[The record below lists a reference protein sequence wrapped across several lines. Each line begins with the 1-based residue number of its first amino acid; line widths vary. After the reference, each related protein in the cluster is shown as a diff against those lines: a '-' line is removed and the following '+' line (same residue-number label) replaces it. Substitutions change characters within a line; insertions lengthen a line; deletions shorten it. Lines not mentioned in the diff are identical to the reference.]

1 MNRRRPSRTFL
12 RVFSAFCLV
21 FVITLTALATWS
33 LVDDRRGSEAEATV
47 LDVERRGERKTI
59 VTVQFSTSGG
69 EVCEASFRV
78 AVGANRSVTTG
89 ERIRVHHSESRPCLG
104 VREVGD
110 HSRWYMILIAAVLLT
125 AFGILAYV
133 SWRRPRPPLPLRYA
147 GMP

>member
-21 FVITLTALATWS
+21 FAMTLTAAATWS
-33 LVDDRRGSEAEATV
+33 LVDDRRGSETEATV
-47 LDVERRGERKTI
+47 LDVEHRGERTF

-89 ERIRVHHSESRPCLG
+89 ERMRVHHSDSRPCSS

-125 AFGILAYV
+125 VFGILAYV
-133 SWRRPRPPLPLRYA
+133 TWRRPRPPLPLRYA

>member
-1 MNRRRPSRTFL
+1 M
-12 RVFSAFCLV
+12 FSAFCL
-21 FVITLTALATWS
+21 ALAITVTAAAIWS

-47 LDVERRGERKTI
+47 LDVEHEGERTF
-59 VTVQFSTSGG
+59 VTVQYSASDG

-89 ERIRVHHSESRPCLG
+89 ERMRVHHSDNRPCSS